1 VERPGRAPRCR
12 KRTCRTTPPRL
23 IAKADR
29 RRAAR
34 QQDRR
39 HRRRLQGRQVDL
51 LEQTY
56 TAATVLHFQLEPLN
70 ALAFEKDGVMEI
82 HTGNQWQSLILPT
95 LAKAL
100 GSPETRI
107 VMRTYMLG
115 GGFGRRLNGDY
126 AVPAALAAKALGK
139 PVKLVLT
146 REDDVRFDS
155 VRSPSVQT
163 VRMAFD
169 GAGNILAQEHHAAA
183 GWPTLANAPA
193 LMPKGKN
200 GVAYDPFAISGAD
213 HWYEVGAHKVRAINN
228 DLANSKPSVPAGCGR
243 WARAGPTGRAKA
255 SSTRPLTT

>member
-1 VERPGRAPRCR
+1 VA
-12 KRTCRTTPPRL
+12 
-23 IAKADR
+23 
-29 RRAAR
+29 
-34 QQDRR
+34 
-39 HRRRLQGRQVDL
+39 
-51 LEQTY
+51 
-56 TAATVLHFQLEPLN
+56 EPDP
-70 ALAFEKDGVMEI
+70 A
-82 HTGNQWQSLILPT
+82 WT

-100 GSPETRI
+100 DRAETSI

-200 GVAYDPFAISGAD
+200 DVAYDPFAISGAD

-228 DLANSKPSVPAGCGR
+228 DLANDHLPSRLAAVGGPGWTN
-243 WARAGPTGRAKA
+243 WAAKA
-255 SSTRPLTT
+255 SSTRPLIT